1 MKKAVLF
8 AIVLCL
14 CFAVFGASFAETAA
28 EMTPEEL
35 YRAASAALDA
45 KDYATAMKYYQLAGE
60 AGNADG
66 WRGLGTMYVNGN
78 GMEPDPA
85 A

>member
-35 YRAASAALDA
+35 YRR
-45 KDYATAMKYYQLAGE
+45 KKT
-60 AGNADG
+60 
-66 WRGLGTMYVNGN
+66 
-78 GMEPDPA
+78 
-85 A
+85 